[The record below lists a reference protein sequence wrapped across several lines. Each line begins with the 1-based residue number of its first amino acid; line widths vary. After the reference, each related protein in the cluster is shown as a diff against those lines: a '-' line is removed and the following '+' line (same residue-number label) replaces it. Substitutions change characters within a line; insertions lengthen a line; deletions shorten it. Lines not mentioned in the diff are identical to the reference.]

1 MQPKENAQMHRHAI
15 FGGRRLTTLAATLL
29 VAASA
34 ACSSVTDSLLEAKD
48 PDLIDPTT
56 VQSASGAIALAN
68 GTIRRLIDITGGGL
82 SGQTPQFE
90 SSWMFG
96 GLLADEWSSS
106 STFVQNDETDERSI
120 QENNSAVTGQ
130 LRNLY
135 RARTSANQA
144 IAALREFSPNS
155 TELMAEMYMIRGY
168 AEAQLAS
175 DFCNGIPLSDG
186 TGATPVPGTQQTVA
200 QVFAVAVASYDS
212 ALALATSATSEINQ
226 AARVGK
232 ARALVGLGQLD
243 QAAALVTG
251 VPTSFKYQASF
262 SLAAT
267 GSNNLWSQ
275 GTSGKRYSVGD
286 TLEGVGRVFHVKNAL
301 PFGSLNDPRV
311 PTVDTKK
318 AGQDGQ
324 TWTRTTNLWGQ
335 ESAVDVLNG
344 LDARLIE
351 AEAALKAGN
360 TTQWL
365 AILNALRA
373 SPQELTDQVTT
384 PVMAPLTDPGTPEA
398 RLDLQFKEKALW
410 TFGRGERLG
419 DLRRLVRQYG
429 RAANTVFPVGE
440 HFKGGNYG
448 TDVNLPITTDERTN
462 PNIGTDKPTCLDRN
476 A

>member
-1 MQPKENAQMHRHAI
+1 MHRLAI
-15 FGGRRLTTLAATLL
+15 FRGHRLPARLAATLL

-34 ACSSVTDSLLEAKD
+34 ACSSVTDTLLEAKD
-48 PDLIDPTT
+48 PDLIDPSST
-56 VQSASGAIALAN
+56 QSANGAIAMAN
-68 GTIRRLIDITGGGL
+68 GTIRRLSDITGGGL
-82 SGQTPQFE
+82 SGQSPAFE

-106 STFVQNDETDERSI
+106 STFVQNDETDERQI

-144 IAALREFSPNS
+144 IALLKEFSPTS
-155 TELMAEMYMIRGY
+155 TSLIAEMYFVRGF
-168 AEAQLAS
+168 AELQLAS

-200 QVFAVAVASYDS
+200 QVFTVSIASFDS
-212 ALALATSATSEINQ
+212 ALALATSTGDRINR
-226 AARVGK
+226 AARIGK
-232 ARALVGLGQLD
+232 ARSLVGLGQLD
-243 QAAALVTG
+243 AAAALVGT
-251 VPTSFKYQASF
+251 VPTSFKYQSTY

-275 GTSGKRYSVGD
+275 GISGKRYSVGD
-286 TLEGVGRVFHVKNAL
+286 TLEGPGRTYIVKNAI
-301 PFGSLNDPRV
+301 PFGALNDPRV
-311 PTVDTKK
+311 PVIDTKK

-324 TWTRTTNLWGQ
+324 TWTRTTKLWGQ
-335 ESAVDVLNG
+335 VSPVDVVNG

-351 AEAALKAGN
+351 AEAALKGGN
-360 TTQWL
+360 VTGWL
-365 AILNALRA
+365 ATLNALRA
-373 SPQELTDQVTT
+373 VPQVITDSVTSPAL
-384 PVMAPLTDPGTPEA
+384 APLTDPGNAAA

-410 TFGRGERLG
+410 TFGRGQRLG
-419 DLRRLVRQYG
+419 DLRRLIRQYS
-429 RAANTVFPVGE
+429 RTANTVFPVGV
-440 HFKGGNYG
+440 HYKGGNYG
-448 TDVNLPITTDERTN
+448 NDVNLPITTDERTN